1 MILSQ
6 KKTKK
11 EEKMWKY
18 MSTVVKNSVVLVTG
32 NTDQRKS
39 ENKGHIFN
47 IMRYKNQ
54 WEKNYSVMGRE

>member
-1 MILSQ
+1 
-6 KKTKK
+6 
-11 EEKMWKY
+11 